1 MKQTLTITY
10 DTLQWE
16 ELDKNDQVLVE
27 KAKNSCK
34 YSYAPFSEFHVGCAL
49 QLEEGVILTGNNQE
63 NASFPCGT
71 CAERATIFYAHA
83 NYPHLAPEVIA
94 IAARRKDGEYMERPL
109 PPCGAC
115 RQALLEMETLF
126 QKPIRMILYGTSES
140 IVVHSIKDI
149 LPFQFEANMM
159 E

>member
-10 DTLQWE
+10 DTLLWE
-16 ELDKNDQVLVE
+16 EMDNNDQALVE

-49 QLEEGVILTGNNQE
+49 QLEEGIILTGNNQE

-83 NYPHLAPEVIA
+83 NYPHLAPTVIA
-94 IAARRKDGEYMERPL
+94 IAARRKIGR
-109 PPCGAC
+109 AH
-115 RQALLEMETLF
+115 
-126 QKPIRMILYGTSES
+126 
-140 IVVHSIKDI
+140 V
-149 LPFQFEANMM
+149 
-159 E
+159 

>member
-16 ELDKNDQVLVE
+16 EMDNNDQALVE

-49 QLEEGVILTGNNQE
+49 QLEEGIILTGNNQE

-71 CAERATIFYAHA
+71 CVMVGASSGDAACVSTDWAVLPSDAVKFTWIVTGIVTS
-83 NYPHLAPEVIA
+83 PE
-94 IAARRKDGEYMERPL
+94 
-109 PPCGAC
+109 
-115 RQALLEMETLF
+115 
-126 QKPIRMILYGTSES
+126 GTSCGS
-140 IVVHSIKDI
+140 S
-149 LPFQFEANMM
+149 FF
-159 E
+159 